1 MSALKFG
8 DHLVPCHLAED
19 NKNTREKR
27 MDLHRLISTNES
39 WGLLV
44 LRLVTGTIFIVHG
57 LPKFGLG
64 GDSGLAELAG
74 WLGSIGIPLPML
86 NAIMLASSEAI
97 GGAMLIIG
105 FFTRFAAA
113 TQVIAMLVAVFMVH
127 YSHGLAGEGGYQ
139 FALLLGAA
147 AFVLM
152 MDGAGRLSVDRMMS
166 EKH

>member
-8 DHLVPCHLAED
+8 DHLVPCHLADD
-19 NKNTREKR
+19 NKNTREKS
-27 MDLHRLISTNES
+27 MDLNKLISTNES

-64 GDSGLAELAG
+64 GDRGLEELAG

-127 YSHGLAGEGGYQ
+127 YSHGLAGEGGYE
-139 FALLLGAA
+139 FALLLGAG

-152 MDGAGRLSVDRMMS
+152 MDGAGRLSLDRLMS
-166 EKH
+166 NKH

>member
-1 MSALKFG
+1 MPALKFG
-8 DHLVPCHLAED
+8 DHLVPCHFADE
-19 NKNTREKR
+19 NKNTREIR
-27 MDLHRLISTNES
+27 MDLNRLISTNES

-44 LRLVTGTIFIVHG
+44 LRLATGTIFIAHG

-64 GDSGLAELAG
+64 GDRGLAELAG

-105 FFTRFAAA
+105 FMTRFAAA
-113 TQVIAMLVAVFMVH
+113 TQVIAMLVAVFLVH
-127 YSHGLAGEGGYQ
+127 YSHGLAGAGGYQ
-139 FALLLGAA
+139 WALLLGAA

-166 EKH
+166 NKH